1 MSSHSFNL
9 SSLRSKNSP
18 LAKQT
23 TPEEHAVAH
32 EALLLAIMKELKVI
46 TGDPLM
52 LNNIY
57 KTCSEILDKAGRPNA
72 KSIATDLITEAQ
84 QSK

>member
-9 SSLRSKNSP
+9 TSLRSSNSP

-32 EALLLAIMKELKVI
+32 EALLLAILKELQRI
-46 TGDPLM
+46 SGDQNTLV
-52 LNNIY
+52 NIQN
-57 KTCSEILDKAGRPNA
+57 TCSQILERADRNRSKA
-72 KSIATDLITEAQ
+72 ITFDLITEAQ
-84 QSK
+84 QKE